1 MRYVIVYLIGGKAEK
16 YHQKLVR
23 EVGPR
28 FGERYL
34 IENPLPLHIT
44 LKSPFELDNS
54 KELEST
60 LKLFVKRYKPEEIEI
75 GGFGNFRRFVSFL
88 KVKLSKQSGGFGNF
102 RHQKC
107 SL

>member
-34 IENPLPLHIT
+34 IENPLPSHIT

-75 GGFGNFRRFVSFL
+75 GGFGNFR
-88 KVKLSKQSGGFGNF
+88 
-102 RHQKC
+102 HQKC
-107 SL
+107 SFEYPVCFMSEMQNR